1 MYLNEK
7 KGKVMK
13 SKVEVNQ
20 SLLWSLGIA
29 LAVSISWTAHKS
41 VMWAIIHGILNWVYV
56 IYYMAIN

>member
-1 MYLNEK
+1 MYLNKK

>member
-1 MYLNEK
+1 MYLNEN